1 MSSVSR
7 STPASATGG
16 TICRRPGCCCLA
28 ITSTLTAKRKC
39 PHYGECDIDAARA
52 GKASGTQQLTGR
64 VYDNRA
70 GSDVDG
76 RVSTRHTRRILAA
89 YGEEGAAAL
98 AHGNRGRRA
107 PNAIS
112 EATKTAVLHLAR
124 TRYSGTN
131 HTHMSELLSEREGI
145 DITRSTL
152 RRLLVSAG
160 ESSPR
165 GKRPPKHRVRRQ
177 RMPSEGM
184 LIQVDGSYHRWLGKD
199 GPQFTLLLA
208 IDDATGIVVNAL
220 FCELENTHSY
230 FSLLGGLIR
239 RCGIPIALYS
249 DRHAVF
255 KYTPPSEAAGA
266 PTQFNRAMDEIGIQ
280 LIFAQSPQAKG
291 RVERA
296 AGTFQDRL
304 VTELRLA
311 GAITIDDANRVLEG
325 FLPRFNGRFKV
336 PAQESEAAYRA
347 VNEEMC
353 LERVLCFKYRRRVA
367 RDNTVRYRWR
377 TLQLLPGTDRP
388 SYAGAAVDVLEGLDD
403 SLAVQHEGRDIPSQ
417 EAPPRPSVL
426 RGFARRTTHSPIIHQ
441 STNGLGT
448 KWVAK
453 LATLDANHDAEHPIA
468 TSGRNGAGRVRK
480 TATQR
485 LRKPTPLQTTRWK
498 AVQKAKRKGLSIRGI
513 ARELGIHR
521 DTVKKYMNT
530 ESPPMA
536 PSRLTPN
543 DP

>member
-1 MSSVSR
+1 MMEHVR
-7 STPASATGG
+7 
-16 TICRRPGCCCLA
+16 L
-28 ITSTLTAKRKC
+28 
-39 PHYGECDIDAARA
+39 
-52 GKASGTQQLTGR
+52 TQQEQARLQ
-64 VYDNRA
+64 VLNNLLA
-70 GSDVDG
+70 GYMTTEQAATLMG
-76 RVSTRHTRRILAA
+76 VSTRHTRRILAA
-89 YGEEGAAAL
+89 YREEGAAAL
-98 AHGNRGRRA
+98 AHGNRGRRPA
-107 PNAIS
+107 NATPS
-112 EATKTAVLHLAR
+112 ALATNVIRLAR
-124 TRYSGTN
+124 SRYAGVN
-131 HTHMSELLSEREGI
+131 HTHMSELLREREGI
-145 DITRSTL
+145 DITRGTL

-160 ESSPR
+160 ENSPR
-165 GKRPPKHRVRRQ
+165 GRRPPKHRVRRQ
-177 RMPSEGM
+177 RMPREGM

-239 RCGIPIALYS
+239 RCSIPIALYA

-255 KYTPPSEAAGA
+255 KYTPPSEVAGA
-266 PTQFNRAMDEIGIQ
+266 PTQFSRAMDELGVQ

-311 GAITIDDANRVLEG
+311 GATTIDDANRVLEG

-336 PAQESEAAYRA
+336 PARESEVAYRA

-367 RDNTVRYRWR
+367 SDNTVRYRWR

-388 SYAGAAVDVLEGLDD
+388 SYSGAAVDVLEGLDN
-403 SLAVQHEGRDIPSQ
+403 SLAVQHEGCGIPSQ

-441 STNGLGT
+441 PTNGLGT

-468 TSGRNGAGRVRK
+468 TSGRNGTGRVRK
-480 TATQR
+480 IVRQR
-485 LRKPTPLQTTRWK
+485 LRKPTPLQTARWK
-498 AVQKAKRKGLSIRGI
+498 AVQRAKRKGLSIRGI
-513 ARELGIHR
+513 ARELRIHR
-521 DTVKKYMNT
+521 DTVRKYMNA

-536 PSRLTPN
+536 RTRLTSEPT
-543 DP
+543 